1 MLDLI
6 IGFFIFFSSILTIA
20 AANSIYGALQLIVTY
35 CLVSILLLIY
45 DIEFFA
51 ITYIIVCAGGMGVL
65 FLFVVMTLSIIQL
78 PQKKAQYFTRW
89 RWFSIFAQFVLF
101 IIPMLVFLWTQFVM
115 FNEFDLTYLQNSRL
129 NNYTYNELYG
139 TNIIEIGSFL
149 YLKFPLIVIL
159 GGIILFFA
167 LIAAVFLTVEHT
179 KTPRWNAWLFSK
191 IN

>member
-6 IGFFIFFSSILTIA
+6 VGFLIFFSSILTIF

-65 FLFVVMTLSIIQL
+65 FLFVVMTLSIIQI
-78 PQKKAQYFTRW
+78 PQKTYRLTKFFALFVCGQVF
-89 RWFSIFAQFVLF
+89 IFVV
-101 IIPMLVFLWTQFVM
+101 PMLIFLREQFLL
-115 FNEFDLTYLQNSRL
+115 FNAFDLTYLMESRL
-129 NNYTYNELYG
+129 NNYTYHDIYG

-149 YLKFPLIVIL
+149 YLKYPLVIIL

-179 KTPRWNAWLFSK
+179 KNPF
-191 IN
+191 